1 MSEQKIKYNS
11 QSRISTK
18 KPDEP
23 EKSVLGNDINA
34 VIRANCVAVNL
45 LLVMFA
51 INARYAVYPLSLIH
65 I

>member
-18 KPDEP
+18 KPEEP

-51 INARYAVYPLSLIH
+51 MNARYAV
-65 I
+65 

>member
-18 KPDEP
+18 KPEDP

-45 LLVMFA
+45 LFVMFA
-51 INARYAVYPLSLIH
+51 MNARYAV
-65 I
+65 